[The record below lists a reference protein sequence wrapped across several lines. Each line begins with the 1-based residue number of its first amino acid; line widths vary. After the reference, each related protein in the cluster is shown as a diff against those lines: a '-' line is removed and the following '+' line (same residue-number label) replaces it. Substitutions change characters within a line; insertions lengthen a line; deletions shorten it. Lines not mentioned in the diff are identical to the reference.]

1 MIPGANFRMKSG
13 VSWLIFG
20 PVFILFMVTGFL
32 TIRESLFMLALYIP
46 LTAFI
51 LSIIFNTHYTVT
63 SDGKLKVFCGIFP
76 FPTLD
81 ISDITHY
88 QYTNNPI
95 SSPAA
100 SLKRLAFYHNRRTL
114 VIISPEN
121 RDVFIEVLKQ
131 HNASL
136 QEKK

>member
-13 VSWLIFG
+13 ISWWIFG
-20 PVFILFMVTGFL
+20 PVLLLVVGTALLTVRETWFMLGFYIPL
-32 TIRESLFMLALYIP
+32 MAFMLA
-46 LTAFI
+46 T
-51 LSIIFNTHYTVT
+51 IFNTHYTIT
-63 SDGKLKVFCGIFP
+63 AESKLVVHCGLFRFP
-76 FPTLD
+76 IID
-81 ISDITHY
+81 IQDITHY

-100 SLKRLAFYHNRRTL
+100 SMKRLALYHERRTL

>member
-13 VSWLIFG
+13 VSWIIFG

-76 FPTLD
+76 FPTID

-100 SLKRLAFYHNRRTL
+100 SLKRLALYHNGRTL

>member
-13 VSWLIFG
+13 VSWIIFG

-76 FPTLD
+76 FPTID

-100 SLKRLAFYHNRRTL
+100 SLKRLALYHNRRTL